1 MVERAAGGGGG
12 RLGLDR
18 DQSCRRRRAH
28 GVSHARERQR
38 RQLVGGR
45 RRAERRRPR
54 AHPEA
59 GRSPVRAA
67 DGRPG
72 ARRAREHRH
81 RLLGRRDARRTR
93 REGARAGLS
102 RADRVLETAQ
112 ALNACALPIELRPRY
127 LFRKIELPAS
137 SEPSFVTVQGR
148 KLEVRTIAGTRRD
161 APALVFLHE
170 GLGSVSMWRDFP
182 EKAAQAAGCTA
193 VVYSRYGHGQSEV
206 LREPRAVDYMHVE
219 ALEALPELLDKL
231 GIEDPILVGHSDG
244 GSIALLYAAVRG
256 GVRGLVLMAPHVFV
270 EDISVES
277 IARAKT
283 AFEGTDLPQ
292 KLGRHHVDAA
302 KTFRGWND
310 IWLHPDFRGWR
321 RSPSRPAARSS
332 CCASPI
338 AGTLRTATS
347 PAWCS
352 RRWRVSSV
360 GSAMARENH
369 DRGKTLVRSAICR
382 YPAALFLNL
391 ESQILI

>member
-1 MVERAAGGGGG
+1 MVERAAGAKDG

-18 DQSCRRRRAH
+18 DQSRRRRRAH
-28 GVSHARERQR
+28 GVSNARERQR
-38 RQLVGGR
+38 RQLLGGR

-81 RLLGRRDARRTR
+81 RLLGRRDARGTR

-112 ALNACALPIELRPRY
+112 ALNACPLPIELRPRH
-127 LFRKIELPAS
+127 LFRKTELPAS
-137 SEPSFVTVQGR
+137 PESSFVTVQGR

-161 APALVFLHE
+161 APTLVFLHE

-206 LREPRAVDYMHVE
+206 LREPRAVDYMHAE
-219 ALEALPELLDKL
+219 ALEALPEVLDKL
-231 GIEDPILVGHSDG
+231 GVDDPILVGHSDG
-244 GSIALLYAAVRG
+244 GSIALLYAAARG

-270 EDISVES
+270 EDISVKS
-277 IARAKT
+277 IAEAKT
-283 AFEGTDLPQ
+283 AFETTDLPQ
-292 KLGRHHVDAA
+292 KLGRYHADSK

-310 IWLHPDFRGWR
+310 IWLHPDFRGWNIEEYLPR
-321 RSPSRPAARSS
+321 IHCPVLAIQGFDDEYGTMAQLTAIAKQTRGPVELLRLADCRHSPHRDQP
-332 CCASPI
+332 
-338 AGTLRTATS
+338 GVVLE
-347 PAWCS
+347 
-352 RRWRVSSV
+352 
-360 GSAMARENH
+360 AM
-369 DRGKTLVRSAICR
+369 VRFIGRLGDGA
-382 YPAALFLNL
+382 
-391 ESQILI
+391 